1 MIEIISCNCIVC
13 AEEFN
18 LDELQSVA
26 LSKIN
31 ATNFKVCQ
39 ACLDQSDPA
48 DDYRQV
54 RDIVESY
61 LSISKARSL
70 FREAADILATIKK
83 S

>member
-1 MIEIISCNCIVC
+1 MTAIISCNCIVC

-18 LDELQSVA
+18 TDELQGVA

-61 LSISKARSL
+61 LSFSKAKSL
-70 FREAADILATIKK
+70 FREASDILSNIKK